1 MENCMT
7 DPTDNPESP
16 SLMVSL
22 PLEERRRLFGL
33 LTDNEWDVKEGEK
46 WSDEK
51 TLQFAL
57 EKDKRLDEMHA
68 RFKAGK
74 TDS

>member
-1 MENCMT
+1 MESHM
-7 DPTDNPESP
+7 TDNPESP
-16 SLMVSL
+16 NLMESL

-33 LTDNEWDVKEGEK
+33 LTENQWDVAEGEK
-46 WSDEK
+46 WSQEK
-51 TLQFAL
+51 ILQFAL

>member
-1 MENCMT
+1 ME
-7 DPTDNPESP
+7 
-16 SLMVSL
+16 SL

-33 LTDNEWDVKEGEK
+33 LTDNDWDVKEAEK

-57 EKDKRLDEMHA
+57 EKSNRLRKMYAE
-68 RFKAGK
+68 RK
-74 TDS
+74 TGS

>member
-1 MENCMT
+1 LLE
-7 DPTDNPESP
+7 
-16 SLMVSL
+16 SL
-22 PLEERRRLFGL
+22 PPEERFRLFGL

-57 EKDKRLDEMHA
+57 EKSNRLREHF
-68 RFKAGK
+68 RKLGLK
-74 TDS
+74 TGS

>member
-1 MENCMT
+1 MT

>member
-1 MENCMT
+1 MT
-7 DPTDNPESP
+7 NSTDKPKKKKPPTLLE
-16 SLMVSL
+16 SL
-22 PLEERRRLFGL
+22 PPSEQFRLFGL

-57 EKDKRLDEMHA
+57 EKDKRLDQMHA
-68 RFKAGK
+68 RFKK
-74 TDS
+74 TAS

>member
-1 MENCMT
+1 MT
-7 DPTDNPESP
+7 EPTDNPESP
-16 SLMVSL
+16 SLMESL

-57 EKDKRLDEMHA
+57 EKSNRLREHFRKLGQKSD
-68 RFKAGK
+68 F
-74 TDS
+74 

>member
-1 MENCMT
+1 MT

-16 SLMVSL
+16 RLIESL
-22 PLEERRRLFGL
+22 PPEERQRLFGL
-33 LTDNEWDVKEGEK
+33 LTGNEWDIAEGEK

-68 RFKAGK
+68 RFKK
-74 TDS
+74 TGS